1 MKVTVWQRLDIFSRQ
16 LTPFFLTVFIIFL
29 SAVPYE
35 VPSLVSVMP
44 LFSLIAVFHW
54 GVYRSELL
62 PPYAVFAI
70 GIFQDALSG
79 VPMGVFTI
87 IYILTYNVVVAQQRF
102 FARKSFYVVWL
113 GFLVVSA
120 GATFLVWGSLSF
132 FKGSIID
139 PRAVIVQYMISLGCY
154 PIVAYIFLRWQ
165 RAFLQQL

>member
-29 SAVPYE
+29 SAVRYD
-35 VPSLVSVMP
+35 VPSLVGVMP
-44 LFSLIAVFHW
+44 LLSLIAIFHW
-54 GVYRSELL
+54 GVYKPELL
-62 PPYAVFAI
+62 PPYAVFVI

-87 IYILTYNVVVAQQRF
+87 TYILTYNVVVAQQRF
-102 FARKSFYVVWL
+102 FSRKSFYVVWL

-120 GATFLVWGSLSF
+120 GATFLVWAVLSF
-132 FKGSIID
+132 FKGAIID
-139 PRAVIVQYMISLGCY
+139 PRAVIIQYVISLGCY

-165 RAFLQQL
+165 RALLQQV